1 MFLHTLSP
9 ERSGS
14 WTACQEKHT
23 RNVGSKKLDVAF
35 FPHGNP
41 DSLVFLLHL
50 IINSLAFSTSGH
62 LHFLI
67 TLQVIVVSYISAWP
81 ASSTH
86 LGSIPLLPNLRGL
99 S

>member
-1 MFLHTLSP
+1 MFLPTLFP

-14 WTACQEKHT
+14 WAPCQEKHT
-23 RNVGSKKLDVAF
+23 RNIGSKKLDLTF

-50 IINSLAFSTSGH
+50 IINSLAFSASRH

-67 TLQVIVVSYISAWP
+67 TPQVIIVSYISAWP